1 MKIESQFNLVQNTE
15 NENYDI
21 NFGTIKKGTDTK
33 VVIKFNE
40 VNHLSVT
47 KSCGCTMPTIELLPE
62 GGFTLTIEYDNQ
74 KIGVI
79 SQAVWERVL
88 NNKNEQKLITFNLK
102 GTIVE

>member
-1 MKIESQFNLVQNTE
+1 MKIESKFKLKENVENLD
-15 NENYDI
+15 YDI

-33 VVIKFNE
+33 VVINFSD

-47 KSCGCTMPTIELLPE
+47 KSCGCTMPTIQLLPE

-74 KIGVI
+74 KVGVI
-79 SQAVWERVL
+79 SQAVWERVVDE
-88 NNKNEQKLITFNLK
+88 KNEQRLITFNLK

>member
-1 MKIESQFNLVQNTE
+1 MKIESQFKLVQNVE
-15 NENYDI
+15 NEDYDI

-33 VVIKFNE
+33 VVIKFSD

-47 KSCGCTMPTIELLPE
+47 KSCGCTMPTIELLSE

-79 SQAVWERVL
+79 SQVVLERVV
-88 NNKNEQKLITFNLK
+88 NNKNEQKVITFHLK